1 MSSGGL
7 LLLLGLLTLWEVL
20 TPVSSK
26 DRPDF
31 CELPADTG
39 PCRVGFPSFYYNPDE
54 KKCLEFIYG
63 GCEGSANN
71 FITKEECESTCAA

>member
-26 DRPDF
+26 DRPEF

-39 PCRVGFPSFYYNPDE
+39 SCKGNVPRFYYNADHHQ
-54 KKCLEFIYG
+54 CLKFIYG
-63 GCEGSANN
+63 GCGGNANN
-71 FITKEECESTCAA
+71 FKTIEECKSTCAA

>member
-26 DRPDF
+26 DRPKF
-31 CELPADTG
+31 CELLPDTG
-39 PCRVGFPSFYYNPDE
+39 SCEDFTGAFHYSTRDRE
-54 KKCLEFIYG
+54 CIEFIYG
-63 GCEGSANN
+63 GCGGNANN

>member
-26 DRPDF
+26 DRPKF
-31 CELPADTG
+31 CELPADIG
-39 PCRVGFPSFYYNPDE
+39 PCEDFTGAFHYSPRE
-54 KKCLEFIYG
+54 HECIEFIYG
-63 GCEGSANN
+63 GCKGNANN
-71 FITKEECESTCAA
+71 FNTLEECESACAA